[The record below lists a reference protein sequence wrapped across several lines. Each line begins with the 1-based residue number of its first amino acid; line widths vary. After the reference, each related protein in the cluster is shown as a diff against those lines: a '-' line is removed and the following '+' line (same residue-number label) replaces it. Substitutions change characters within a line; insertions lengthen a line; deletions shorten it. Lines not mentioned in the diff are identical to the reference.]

1 MKKLL
6 LLGCLIL
13 LTACQ
18 PATATQPPALS
29 FFPTETPLPTPV
41 PATATPEPTSTPE
54 PSPTPFP
61 RFFTNEFDSS
71 LAGWVILQAGN
82 EAVPNINTENS
93 RLVLQMDSPHTWLY
107 ALYGAEDYADVRV
120 DISFENRAGSPS
132 SAGLI
137 CRYSEEKGWLEFNIS
152 NDGNYSVL
160 YGTWLD
166 TGIADYLPIVSGQ
179 SEYIKLDNSPQ
190 EIGMTCQDTTLLLYI
205 NGKLF
210 RSVDVSRFE
219 VLEGKVGITASS
231 FENTPVI
238 TAFDQVTVSEP
249 ATP

>member
-6 LLGCLIL
+6 IGCLLL

-18 PATATQPPALS
+18 SATPTPAPS
-29 FFPTETPLPTPV
+29 FFPTETPLPTPI
-41 PATATPEPTSTPE
+41 PASATPEPTFTPE
-54 PSPTPFP
+54 PSPTPLP

-82 EAVPNINTENS
+82 DAVPNINTGNS
-93 RLVLQMDSPHTWLY
+93 SLILQMDSPHTWLY
-107 ALYGAEDYADVRV
+107 VLYGAEDYTDVRV
-120 DISFENRAGSPS
+120 DASFENRAGSQS

-137 CRYSEEKGWLEFNIS
+137 CRYSEEKGWIEFNIS
-152 NDGNYSVL
+152 NDGAYNVL

-179 SEYIKLDNSPQ
+179 SEYIKLDNSLQ

-210 RSVDVSRFE
+210 RNVDVSRYE
-219 VLEGKVGITASS
+219 TLEGKVGIAAAS
-231 FENTPVI
+231 FEDIPVI
-238 TAFDQVTVSEP
+238 NAFDKVTVSEP
-249 ATP
+249 VTP

>member
-1 MKKLL
+1 MKKLFL
-6 LLGCLIL
+6 IGCLIL

-18 PATATQPPALS
+18 TATPTPAPS
-29 FFPTETPLPTPV
+29 FFPTETSLPPTPI
-41 PATATPEPTSTPE
+41 PDTATPEPTFTPE
-54 PSPTPFP
+54 PSPTPLP

-82 EAVPNINTENS
+82 EATPNINSGDGHLT
-93 RLVLQMDSPHTWLY
+93 LQMDSPHTWVY

-120 DISFENRAGSPS
+120 DASFEFRQGDQS
-132 SAGLI
+132 SVGLI
-137 CRYSEEKGWLEFNIS
+137 CRYSEEKGWIEFNVS
-152 NDGNYSVL
+152 NDGTYNIL

-166 TGIADYLPIVSGQ
+166 TGIADYLPVASGP

-190 EIGMTCQDTTLLLYI
+190 EIGLTCQGTTLFLYI

-210 RSVDVSRFE
+210 RNMDISRFE
-219 VLEGKVGITASS
+219 VVAGKVGLTVAS

-238 TAFDQVTVSEP
+238 TAFDKVTVSEP
-249 ATP
+249 VAP